1 MQRKRKISAATEAS
15 VWIENKTATGL
26 SIVLNKLFDCLVS
39 KKILLDSL
47 QVLMSVCGCELTVTV
62 TTMVTSILSLMLT
75 SSPFLR
81 RSSLLDRRF
90 KVLLE
95 VNLAIIAYFGRGC
108 N

>member
-62 TTMVTSILSLMLT
+62 HIRMFQNVPECSRMLQNG
-75 SSPFLR
+75 L
-81 RSSLLDRRF
+81 
-90 KVLLE
+90 
-95 VNLAIIAYFGRGC
+95 
-108 N
+108 